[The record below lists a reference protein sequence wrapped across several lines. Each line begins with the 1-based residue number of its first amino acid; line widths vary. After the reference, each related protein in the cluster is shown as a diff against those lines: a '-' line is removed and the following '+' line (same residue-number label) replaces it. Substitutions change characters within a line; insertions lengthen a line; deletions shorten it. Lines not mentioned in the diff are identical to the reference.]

1 MKKLEVAYNLKIAFI
16 GNPNVGK
23 TTLFNQITGLRQKV
37 GNYPGVTVDKKI
49 GYFQSAEMSSP
60 ITIID
65 LPGTYSL
72 YPRSEDELIVHRV
85 LNGLSN
91 EGKPDAVLAVVDMA
105 NLERGLFLVSQIM
118 DLGLPVALV
127 LNMKDVAENKGITV
141 NTFKLYKAAGIPVI
155 QTNAREKKGL
165 DAVYQALRENSF
177 KKTPFLPTDID
188 LIPTDLAQ
196 KIQQRFELDNAYQ
209 SYQLLRFAEHETLL
223 SKEDKTWLQD
233 LVAESGYDLLHAQ
246 REESDL
252 RYKQINNILN
262 GCIERK
268 NIAQKNVTSR
278 LDKIFLHPV
287 GGYFIFFATLFL
299 IFQAIFT
306 WAEWPMNLID
316 GLFAV
321 LSEGA
326 RSIFPAGA
334 LTDLLADGLIP
345 GIGGVAIF
353 VPQIALLFG
362 FLAILEDSGYM
373 ARAVFLTDRLMRPF
387 GLNGKS
393 IVPLMSG
400 MACAIPAVM
409 AARNIGNYKDRL
421 ITILVTPL
429 MSCSARLPVYVIL
442 IGLVIPDETFGPFNY
457 QGLAL
462 MGMYLLGTFAAL
474 ISAWLMKLIIKA
486 QNKGFLV
493 IELPI
498 YRWPGIKDV
507 LLTMYLKSRTFV
519 LETAKIIVSISV
531 ILWVLAS
538 YGPVEKMEM
547 AEKSVNIPEIVTA
560 ESHSEYQN
568 EIASA
573 KLQASYAGHLGRLL
587 EPVIAPLGYDWKIG
601 IALITSF
608 AAREV
613 FVATISTLY
622 SIGEDTEDTLT
633 IKQRLEKQV
642 DPNTGQKVFRPEVG
656 LSLLMFY
663 AFAMQCMSTMAIVK
677 RETKTWKWAFIQF
690 VYMTALAYISAYM
703 VYNIFS

>member
-1 MKKLEVAYNLKIAFI
+1 MKIAFI

-37 GNYPGVTVDKKI
+37 GNYPGVTVDKTI
-49 GYFQSAEMSSP
+49 GYFQSTEMSSP
-60 ITIID
+60 VTIID

-85 LNGLSN
+85 LNGI
-91 EGKPDAVLAVVDMA
+91 GKESRPDAVLAVVDMA
-105 NLERGLFLVSQIM
+105 NLERGLFLVTQIM
-118 DLGLPVALV
+118 DLGLPVALI
-127 LNMKDVAENKGITV
+127 LNMKDVAENKGISV
-141 NTFKLYKAAGIPVI
+141 NTFKLYKALGIPVI
-155 QTNAREKKGL
+155 QTNARERKGL
-165 DAVYQALRENSF
+165 DTVYQTLRENSF
-177 KKTPFLPTDID
+177 ESAAFLSSDLK
-188 LIPTDLAQ
+188 LIPDDLAL
-196 KIQQRFELDNAYQ
+196 KIQEKFALNNAYQ

-223 SKEDKTWLQD
+223 SKEDKAWLQD
-233 LVAESGYDLLHAQ
+233 VVADSGYDLVNAQ

-252 RYKQINNILN
+252 RYKQINDILN
-262 GCIERK
+262 ESIETKTASKK
-268 NIAQKNVTSR
+268 NITAS
-278 LDKIFLHPV
+278 LDKVFLHPV
-287 GGYFIFFATLFL
+287 GGYLLFFGTLFL
-299 IFQAIFT
+299 IFQAIFA

-321 LSEGA
+321 LSDGV
-326 RSIFPAGA
+326 RSLLPPGA
-334 LTDLLADGLIP
+334 LTDLLADGIIP
-345 GIGGVAIF
+345 GIGGVVIF

-373 ARAVFLTDRLMRPF
+373 ARVVFLTDRLMRPF

-400 MACAIPAVM
+400 MACAIPAIM

-442 IGLVIPDETFGPFNY
+442 VGLVIPDQSFGPFNY

-462 MGMYLLGTFAAL
+462 MAMYFLGTFAAL
-474 ISAWLMKLIIKA
+474 ISAWVMKLIIKA

-498 YRWPGIKDV
+498 YRWPGVKDV

-519 LETAKIIVSISV
+519 LETGKIILGISI

-547 AEKSVNIPEIVTA
+547 AEKSVSPPEVVTE
-560 ESHSEYQN
+560 ESQSEYQN
-568 EIASA
+568 QIASA
-573 KLQASYAGHLGRLL
+573 KLQASYAGHLGRLI
-587 EPVIAPLGYDWKIG
+587 EPVIEPLGYDWKIG

-633 IKQRLEKQV
+633 IMDRLEQQT
-642 DPNTGQKVFRPEVG
+642 DPNTGLKVFRPAVG
-656 LSLLMFY
+656 FSLLMFY
-663 AFAMQCMSTMAIVK
+663 AFAMQCVSTMAVVK

-690 VYMTALAYISAYM
+690 VYMTALAYISAYA
-703 VYNIFS
+703 VYNLFS

>member
-1 MKKLEVAYNLKIAFI
+1 MKIAFI

-49 GYFQSAEMSSP
+49 GYFQAAEMLSP

-85 LNGLSN
+85 LNGLGK

-105 NLERGLFLVSQIM
+105 NLERGLFLVTQIM

-141 NTFKLYKAAGIPVI
+141 NTFKLYKTLGIPVV

-165 DAVYQALRENSF
+165 DAVYQALRENTF
-177 KKTPFLPTDID
+177 KKASFLPSDVE
-188 LIPTDLAQ
+188 LIPEELSRR
-196 KIQQRFELDNAYQ
+196 IQELHGLDNSYQ
-209 SYQLLRFAEHETLL
+209 SYQLLRFAEHDTIL
-223 SKEDKTWLQD
+223 SKQDRANLRD
-233 LVAESGYDLLHAQ
+233 LVAESGYDLVKAQ
-246 REESDL
+246 RDDSDL
-252 RYKQINNILN
+252 RYQRINDILDQ
-262 GCIERK
+262 CVERK
-268 NIAQKNVTSR
+268 DVTQKNHTAA
-278 LDKIFLHPV
+278 LDKVFLHPIA
-287 GGYFIFFATLFL
+287 GYFIFVGMLFL
-299 IFQAIFT
+299 IFQAIFA

-321 LSEGA
+321 LSDGV
-326 RSIFPAGA
+326 RSVLPPGA
-334 LTDLLADGLIP
+334 LTDLLADGVIP

-353 VPQIALLFG
+353 IPQIALLFG

-400 MACAIPAVM
+400 MACAIPAIM

-442 IGLVIPDETFGPFNY
+442 IGLVIPDQTFGPFNY

-462 MGMYLLGTFAAL
+462 MGMYFLGTFAAL
-474 ISAWLMKLIIKA
+474 ISAWVMKLIIKA

-498 YRWPGIKDV
+498 YRWPGVKDV

-519 LETAKIIVSISV
+519 LETAKIIISISV

-538 YGPVEKMEM
+538 YGPVEKMEL
-547 AEKSVNIPEIVTA
+547 AEKSVEPPGIVTE
-560 ESHSEYQN
+560 ESQSEYQN

-587 EPVIAPLGYDWKIG
+587 EPVITPLGYDWKIG

-633 IKQRLEKQV
+633 IMEKLEKQE
-642 DPNTGQKVFRPEVG
+642 DPDTGLKVFRPAVG

-690 VYMTALAYISAYM
+690 VYMTALAYISAYI
-703 VYNIFS
+703 VYNLFS

>member
-1 MKKLEVAYNLKIAFI
+1 MKIAFL

-23 TTLFNQITGLRQKV
+23 TTLFNQLTGLRQKV

-49 GYFQSAEMSSP
+49 GYFQSTEKASP

-72 YPRSEDELIVHRV
+72 YPRSEDELVVHRV
-85 LNGLSN
+85 LNGLGK
-91 EGKPDAVLAVVDMA
+91 EGKPDAVLAVVDMT
-105 NLERGLFLVSQIM
+105 NLERGLFLVTQII

-127 LNMKDVAENKGITV
+127 LNMKDIAEGKGIKV
-141 NTFKLYKAAGIPVI
+141 NVFKLYKALGIPVI
-155 QTNAREKKGL
+155 PTNARASEGIEVIREAIGKHSFSESTFLSPDIEIIPPSLAKVIGEKFGL
-165 DAVYQALRENSF
+165 DNSYQA
-177 KKTPFLPTDID
+177 
-188 LIPTDLAQ
+188 
-196 KIQQRFELDNAYQ
+196 
-209 SYQLLRFAEHETLL
+209 YQLIRFASHDNILDA
-223 SKEDKTWLQD
+223 SDKQFIAEQ
-233 LVAESGYDLLHAQ
+233 VANSQYDLLQTQ
-246 REESDL
+246 RLENEL
-252 RYKQINNILN
+252 RYQKINEILN
-262 GCIERK
+262 SCVERVDVVSR
-268 NIAQKNVTSR
+268 NITAK
-278 LDKIFLHPV
+278 LDKFLLHPV
-287 GGYFIFFATLFL
+287 GGYVAFLAMLFL

-316 GLFAV
+316 SLFAV
-321 LSEGA
+321 VSEGLHN
-326 RSIFPAGA
+326 ILPAGA
-334 LTDLLADGLIP
+334 LTDLLADGVVP

-393 IVPLMSG
+393 IVPLISG
-400 MACAIPAVM
+400 MACAIPAIM

-474 ISAWLMKLIIKA
+474 GSAFLMKFVIRA
-486 QNKGFLV
+486 QNKGYLV

-498 YRWPGIKDV
+498 YRLPGIKDI
-507 LLTMYLKSRTFV
+507 LLTMYLKAKTFV
-519 LETAKIIVSISV
+519 LETAKIILSISV

-538 YGPVEKMEM
+538 YGPVDQMNA
-547 AEKSVNIPEIVTA
+547 AENSIPEPKDATEEA
-560 ESHSEYQN
+560 LSEYRNQ
-568 EIASA
+568 IASA
-573 KLQASYAGHLGRLL
+573 KLQASYAGQIGHVI
-587 EPVIAPLGYDWKIG
+587 EPVIEPLGYDWKIG

-622 SIGEDTEDTLT
+622 SIGEDSEDTVT
-633 IKQRLEKQV
+633 IMERLESQR
-642 DPNTGQKVFRPEVG
+642 DPDTGQKVFRPAVG

-663 AFAMQCMSTMAIVK
+663 AFAMQCMSTIAIVK
-677 RETKTWKWAFIQF
+677 RETKSWKWPLLQFI
-690 VYMTALAYISAYM
+690 YMTGLAYVSAFM
-703 VYNIFS
+703 VYQIFS

>member
-1 MKKLEVAYNLKIAFI
+1 MKIAFI

-49 GYFQSAEMSSP
+49 GYFQSAEMSAP

-85 LNGLSN
+85 LNGLSK
-91 EGKPDAVLAVVDMA
+91 EGKPDAVIAVVDMT
-105 NLERGLFLVSQIM
+105 NLERGLFLVTQIM

-127 LNMKDVAENKGITV
+127 LNMKDVAENKGIKV
-141 NTFKLYKAAGIPVI
+141 NTFKVFKALGVPVI
-155 QTNAREKKGL
+155 MTNAREKNGISS
-165 DAVYQALRENSF
+165 VFQALRENNF
-177 KKTPFLPTDID
+177 KKAEFLPKDLE
-188 LIPTDLAQ
+188 LIPADLAD
-196 KIQQRFELDNAYQ
+196 KIQEKFNLSNPYQ
-209 SYQLLRFAEHETLL
+209 CYQLLRFADHDSIL
-223 SKEDKTWLQD
+223 SKEEKEYLKD
-233 LVAESGYDLLHAQ
+233 LVYTAKFDLLNAQ
-246 REESDL
+246 REENEA
-252 RYKQINNILN
+252 RYKRINEILAD
-262 GCIERK
+262 CLQRQDVTKK
-268 NIAQKNVTSR
+268 NISAR
-278 LDKIFLHPV
+278 LDKVFLHPV
-287 GGYFIFFATLFL
+287 GGYLIFLGMLFL
-299 IFQAIFT
+299 IFQAIFA

-321 LSEGA
+321 LSDGV
-326 RSIFPAGA
+326 RNLLPPGA
-334 LTDLLADGLIP
+334 LTDLLADGLLP
-345 GIGGVAIF
+345 GIGGVVIF

-362 FLAILEDSGYM
+362 FLALLEDSGYM
-373 ARAVFLTDRLMRPF
+373 ARAVFLTDRFMRPF

-400 MACAIPAVM
+400 MACAIPAIM

-442 IGLVIPDETFGPFNY
+442 IGLVVPNETFGPFNY

-462 MGMYLLGTFAAL
+462 MGMYFLGTFAAL
-474 ISAWLMKLIIKA
+474 ISGWVMKIIIKA
-486 QNKGFLV
+486 QNKGYLV

-498 YRWPGIKDV
+498 YRWPGVKDV
-507 LLTMYLKSRTFV
+507 LLTMYLKSKTFV
-519 LETAKIIVSISV
+519 LETGKIIIGISI

-538 YGPVEKMEM
+538 YGPVEKMEA
-547 AEKSVNIPEIVTA
+547 AENSVTLPEGGSEEA
-560 ESHSEYQN
+560 LSEYNNQV
-568 EIASA
+568 ASA
-573 KLQASYAGHLGRLL
+573 KLQASFAGQLGHFI
-587 EPVIAPLGYDWKIG
+587 EPVLKPIGYDWKIG

-613 FVATISTLY
+613 FVATISTIY
-622 SIGEDTEDTLT
+622 SIGQDSEDTLT
-633 IKQRLEKQV
+633 IMEKLEQQV
-642 DPNTGQKVFRPEVG
+642 DPETGQKVFRPAVG

-677 RETKTWKWAFIQF
+677 RETKSWKWPLIQF
-690 VYMTALAYISAYM
+690 VYMTALAYVSAFA
-703 VYNIFS
+703 VYQIFS

>member
-1 MKKLEVAYNLKIAFI
+1 MKIAFI

-23 TTLFNQITGLRQKV
+23 TTIFNQITGLRQKI

-49 GYFQSAEMSSP
+49 GYYQSAEMSAP
-60 ITIID
+60 VTIID

-85 LNGLSN
+85 LNGIGK
-91 EGKPDAVLAVVDMA
+91 EAKPDAVIAVVDMA
-105 NLERGLFLVSQIM
+105 NLERGLFLVTQIM

-127 LNMKDVAENKGITV
+127 LNMKDVAENNGIAV
-141 NTFKLYKAAGIPVI
+141 NTFKLYKALGIPVI

-165 DAVYQALRENSF
+165 DAVFQALRDNSF
-177 KKTPFLPTDID
+177 KKAPFLPADLE
-188 LIPTDLAQ
+188 LIPDEMARE
-196 KIQQRFELDNAYQ
+196 IQERFGLDNPYQ
-209 SYQLLRFAEHETLL
+209 CYQLLRFADHESILNRD
-223 SKEDKTWLQD
+223 DKDYLTN
-233 LVAESGYDLLHAQ
+233 LVSASDYDILNAQ

-252 RYKQINNILN
+252 RYKQINDVLDESV
-262 GCIERK
+262 ERK
-268 NIAQKNVTSR
+268 KVAHKNISAR

-287 GGYFIFFATLFL
+287 AGYLIFFGTLIL
-299 IFQAIFT
+299 IFQAIFA

-321 LSEGA
+321 LSDGVRA
-326 RSIFPAGA
+326 LLPAGA

-345 GIGGVAIF
+345 GLGGVAIF
-353 VPQIALLFG
+353 IPQIALLFG

-373 ARAVFLTDRLMRPF
+373 ARVVFLTDRLMRPF

-400 MACAIPAVM
+400 MACAIPAIM
-409 AARNIGNYKDRL
+409 AARNISNYKDRL

-442 IGLVIPDETFGPFNY
+442 VGLVIPDGTFGPFNY

-462 MGMYLLGTFAAL
+462 MGMYFLGTFAAL
-474 ISAWLMKLIIKA
+474 ISAWVMKLIIKA

-498 YRWPGIKDV
+498 YRWPGVRDV
-507 LLTMYLKSRTFV
+507 LYTMFSKSKTFV
-519 LETAKIIVSISV
+519 FETGKIIISISI

-547 AEKSVNIPEIVTA
+547 AERSVEPPTVVTE
-560 ESHSEYQN
+560 ESQSEYQN

-573 KLQASYAGHLGRLL
+573 KLQASYAGHIGKLL
-587 EPVIAPLGYDWKIG
+587 EPVITPLGYDWKIG

-633 IKQRLEKQV
+633 IMERLENQT
-642 DPNTGQKVFRPEVG
+642 DPNTGLKVFRPAVG

-663 AFAMQCMSTMAIVK
+663 AFAMQCVSTMAVVK

-690 VYMTALAYISAYM
+690 VYMTALAYISAYI
-703 VYNIFS
+703 VYNLFS

>member
-1 MKKLEVAYNLKIAFI
+1 MKIAFI

-49 GYFQSAEMSSP
+49 GYFQSANMSSP

-85 LNGLSN
+85 LNGLSK
-91 EGKPDAVLAVVDMA
+91 EGKPDAVLAVVDMT
-105 NLERGLFLVSQIM
+105 NLERGLFLVTQIM
-118 DLGLPVALV
+118 DMGLPVAMV
-127 LNMKDVAENKGITV
+127 LNMKDVAETKGIDV
-141 NTFKLYKAAGIPVI
+141 NTFKLFKKLNIPVI
-155 QTNAREKKGL
+155 QTNAREKNGIA
-165 DAVYQALRENSF
+165 AVYEAIQENTFS
-177 KKTPFLPTDID
+177 KATFLPESTT
-188 LIPTDLAQ
+188 LIPAELSK
-196 KIQQRFELDNAYQ
+196 KIQERFNLSNAYQ
-209 SYQLLRFAEHETLL
+209 CYQLLRFADHDSILNK
-223 SKEDKTWLQD
+223 SDKDFLKQELQAID
-233 LVAESGYDLLHAQ
+233 FDILKAQ
-246 REESDL
+246 QQEIEL
-252 RYKQINNILN
+252 RYKLVNEVLDSCVQKKDVVL
-262 GCIERK
+262 
-268 NIAQKNVTSR
+268 KNVSAR
-278 LDKIFLHPV
+278 LDKFFLHPV
-287 GGYFIFFATLFL
+287 GGYLIFFAMLFL
-299 IFQAIFT
+299 IFQAIFA

-316 GLFAV
+316 SLFAV
-321 LSEGA
+321 MSDGVKFIL
-326 RSIFPAGA
+326 PAGA
-334 LTDLLADGLIP
+334 VTDLLADGLLP

-353 VPQIALLFG
+353 IPQIALLFG

-373 ARAVFLTDRLMRPF
+373 ARAVFLTDRFMRPF

-400 MACAIPAVM
+400 MACAIPAIM

-442 IGLVIPDETFGPFNY
+442 IGLVIPDQSFGPFNY

-462 MGMYLLGTFAAL
+462 MGMYFLGTFAAL
-474 ISAWLMKLIIKA
+474 ISAWVMKLIIKA
-486 QNKGFLV
+486 QNKGYLV

-498 YRWPGIKDV
+498 YRWPGVKDV
-507 LLTMYLKSRTFV
+507 IFTMYLKSKTFV
-519 LETAKIIVSISV
+519 LETAKIIISISI

-538 YGPVEKMEM
+538 YGPVEKMNA
-547 AEKSVNIPEIVTA
+547 AENSVTQPTENSDEAQSQYNNDV
-560 ESHSEYQN
+560 
-568 EIASA
+568 ASA
-573 KLQASYAGHLGRLL
+573 KLQASYAGHLGRII
-587 EPVIAPLGYDWKIG
+587 EPVLTPLGYDWKIG

-622 SIGEDTEDTLT
+622 SIGEDTDDTLT
-633 IKQRLEKQV
+633 IRERLEQQRN
-642 DPNTGQKVFRPEVG
+642 PETGQKVFRPAVG

-677 RETKTWKWAFIQF
+677 RETKSWKWPLIQF
-690 VYMTALAYISAYM
+690 VYMTALAYISAFA
-703 VYNIFS
+703 VYQIFS